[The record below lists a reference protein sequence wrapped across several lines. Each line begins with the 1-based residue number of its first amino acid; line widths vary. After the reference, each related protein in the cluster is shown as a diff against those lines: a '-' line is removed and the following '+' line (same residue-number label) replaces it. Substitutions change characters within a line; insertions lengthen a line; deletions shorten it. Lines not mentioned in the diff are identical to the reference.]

1 MPPLLETMSF
11 WLSTEKDACASRNWF
26 GGFDSNHSLNNQANT
41 TMTTK
46 LHTNDTVCFC
56 GEMWRVVCTING
68 SKADLQRLH
77 SSNPRIITVPVDSL
91 QLEVVQRFGSPNC
104 SF

>member
-1 MPPLLETMSF
+1 M
-11 WLSTEKDACASRNWF
+11 KIR
-26 GGFDSNHSLNNQANT
+26 
-41 TMTTK
+41 
-46 LHTNDTVCFC
+46 LHTNDMVCFS
-56 GEMWRVVCTING
+56 GEIWRVVSTING

-77 SSNPRIITVPVDSL
+77 SSNPRIITIPVDSL